1 MTTRVAPSLLSC
13 DVAHLADEIAS
24 VVAGGADLLHL
35 DVMDG
40 VFVPNLTFGPLLCA
54 AARRCTTLPLDVH
67 LMVARPEPLLEPFA
81 RAGAGRIAVHVEAVT
96 HLHRTLAAIRE
107 LGALPGVALNPL
119 TPLGSLDEVWQEIGF
134 VLLMTVNPGF
144 GGQSFIPAMTDK
156 LERLD
161 RLRRERAPAVEI
173 VVDGGVEAG
182 NAATLRR
189 LGVDVLVA
197 GTAVFGTA
205 DRGRAIAQLRGED
218 RR

>member
-24 VVAGGADLLHL
+24 VVAGGADLLHF

-40 VFVPNLTFGPLLCA
+40 VFVPNLTFGPLLCV

-67 LMVARPEPLLEPFA
+67 LMVARPDALLEPFA
-81 RAGAGRIAVHVEAVT
+81 RAGADRIAVHVEAVT

-107 LGALPGVALNPL
+107 LGATPGVALNPL
-119 TPLGSLDEVWQEIGF
+119 TPLGTLDEVWQEIGF
-134 VLLMTVNPGF
+134 VLVMTVNPGF
-144 GGQSFIPAMTDK
+144 GGQSFIPAMIDK

-161 RLRRERAPAVEI
+161 RLRRERAPAVE
-173 VVDGGVEAG
+173 VAVDGGVEAG

-197 GTAVFGTA
+197 GTAVFGAA

>member
-197 GTAVFGTA
+197 GTAVFGAA